1 MSHKVKNRMS
11 SKRSLRVKLNPLQM
25 RKKLF
30 KLILKMVLSALAVYF
45 VIDKI
50 DLGKTKTIFAS
61 IHYGWLTFGFLMFT
75 LSRVVGARR
84 LNLYFAQTGLKL
96 SEVLNLKLYYLGMFY
111 NLFLPGGIGGDG
123 YKIFFLNKYYQIKK
137 MPLLKAT
144 LLDRV
149 SGLFALIFL
158 AAVSF
163 IFSSF
168 ITHFGLTVLWPLA
181 VAILIFPLSYL
192 FNLLLFKTFIPIF
205 KSSTIYA
212 ISLQGLQVLSALF
225 ILYALKE
232 NTHIFDY
239 LTIFLI
245 SSVVAVLP
253 VSIGGIGTRELTFVY
268 LLEFLHRDYN
278 IGVALSILFFLFT
291 FFSSLWGVVYMH
303 LKP

>member
-1 MSHKVKNRMS
+1 M
-11 SKRSLRVKLNPLQM
+11 Q
-25 RKKLF
+25 KKLF
-30 KLILKMVLSALAVYF
+30 KLILKIALSALAVYL

-50 DLGKTKTIFAS
+50 DMEKTKAIFAS
-61 IHYGWLTFGFLMFT
+61 INYGWLVLGFLVFT

-84 LNLYFAQTGLKL
+84 LNLYFSQTGLKL

-123 YKIFFLNKYYQIKK
+123 YKIFFLNRHFQVKK
-137 MPLLKAT
+137 IPLLKAT

-158 AAVSF
+158 AAISL

-168 ITHFGLTVLWPLA
+168 ITHFGLTILWPLV

-192 FNLLLFKTFIPIF
+192 FNLLLFKAFIPIF

-212 ISLQGLQVLSALF
+212 ILLQGLQVLSALF
-225 ILYALKE
+225 ILYALNE
-232 NTHIFDY
+232 NAYLSDY
-239 LTIFLI
+239 MTIFLI

-253 VSIGGIGTRELTFVY
+253 VSIGGIGARELTFVY

-278 IGVALSILFFLFT
+278 IGVALSVLFFLFT
-291 FFSSLWGVVYMH
+291 FFSSLWGALYMH